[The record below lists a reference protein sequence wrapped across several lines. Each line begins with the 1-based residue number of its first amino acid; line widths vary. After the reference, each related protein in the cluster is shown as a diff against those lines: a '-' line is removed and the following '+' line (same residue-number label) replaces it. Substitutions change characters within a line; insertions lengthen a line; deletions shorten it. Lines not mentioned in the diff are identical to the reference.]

1 MNTMNNNLDEQQFDL
16 LADGELDEARRR
28 NLIAGLDDTSDGWR
42 KCALAFLEAQEL
54 KSGFNAMLQ
63 EPGQGRNRN
72 NRQKKRIL
80 YWPTALAAVASFVI
94 ALALGMSLNN
104 RDLPQE
110 KPGAVAN
117 NKETPKENKP
127 EILNPA
133 VDKRI
138 REIVNKADPLE
149 IPVQIGQ
156 ADQEWFDNLPEAMPQ
171 DVKNALQRTG
181 YNVRR
186 QKELLPYKLE
196 DGRRIVVPVESYDI
210 HYAGY
215 EF

>member
-1 MNTMNNNLDEQQFDL
+1 MNNNLDERQFDL
-16 LADGELDEARRR
+16 LADGELDESRRR

-42 KCALAFLEAQEL
+42 KCAMAFLEAQEL
-54 KSGFNAMLQ
+54 KIGMNAMLR
-63 EPGQGRNRN
+63 EPGQEDK
-72 NRQKKRIL
+72 QKDRRKTRIL

-94 ALALGMSLNN
+94 ALALGMSLN
-104 RDLPQE
+104 DQE
-110 KPGAVAN
+110 IPPENPGAISN
-117 NKETPKENKP
+117 NKELPKENKP

-133 VDKRI
+133 VDKRV
-138 REIVNKADPLE
+138 REIVSKADPLE
-149 IPVQIGQ
+149 IPVQIGRV
-156 ADQEWFDNLPEAMPQ
+156 DQEWFDNLPEAMPN